1 MTTTP
6 TEDTRTTSFIGAHQ
20 WTITKRGGWD
30 AVCVCGDREHIASYD
45 MQFVMECFAR
55 HAGRKLQ
62 EAAVALILENR
73 PRNRQTMESLKQRAK
88 RLQEAGETDKGNL
101 LMLASS
107 HLYSELEAAQEEQYR
122 SLTWYGWPDD
132 VEGVA
137 PGLAADVD
145 DIWPE
150 RFWLE
155 IQPNPY
161 FERRQF
167 KNWRWEAWR
176 ITEGGDETRITSGQA
191 DTREEAQ
198 RASWDALV

>member
-1 MTTTP
+1 MTITGP
-6 TEDTRTTSFIGAHQ
+6 FDTGYIGAHRWHVEPQ
-20 WTITKRGGWD
+20 GNSGGGWHWT
-30 AVCVCGDREHIASYD
+30 CVCGQPGNVAGNFAFLLD
-45 MQFVMECFAR
+45 CFAR
-55 HAGRKLQ
+55 HAHEALQ
-62 EAAVALILENR
+62 EAAVALILEHQ
-73 PRNRQTMESLKQRAK
+73 PKTRQAKDSLTRRAK
-88 RLQEAGETDKGNL
+88 SLQEAGETDKGNL
-101 LMLASS
+101 LMLAAS
-107 HLYSELEAAQEEQYR
+107 HLHSQLEATAEEQFQ

-161 FERRQF
+161 FEPRQF
-167 KNWRWEAWR
+167 KNWRWEAFR